1 LDEKLDYY
9 FGTYDI
15 NPYNPSERGLPFEE
29 IEAFLDKIPA
39 RNRIILLDTCHSG
52 EVDKEF
58 SADFTIATNN
68 NSQVKTRALKLFRV
82 KNELGYKNTTRLME
96 ELFLDLRKGTGAY
109 IISSSS
115 GYECSLESEKWSNGV
130 FTYSFLEGLKT
141 KNADLDSNG
150 NITISETKNYVIK
163 KVMELTAGRQNP
175 TTRKINRKKD
185 FILLK

>member
-1 LDEKLDYY
+1 M
-9 FGTYDI
+9 
-15 NPYNPSERGLPFEE
+15 
-29 IEAFLDKIPA
+29 DKIPA

-109 IISSSS
+109 IIPHQAVMNA
-115 GYECSLESEKWSNGV
+115 LSNQ
-130 FTYSFLEGLKT
+130 
-141 KNADLDSNG
+141 KNGQTEYLH
-150 NITISETKNYVIK
+150 
-163 KVMELTAGRQNP
+163 
-175 TTRKINRKKD
+175 
-185 FILLK
+185 ILS